1 MRTLSV
7 SEVDVVSG
15 GVDGELV
22 QAGLFTII
30 AGAVG
35 AGIAAFIAAP
45 IVIPLAIASAAALV
59 LGGTAMAAG
68 IGDLSGAGESGG
80 GGRTATIVIG
90 PMRVVPEEE
99 QPPT

>member
-22 QAGLFTII
+22 GVGFLVTA

-35 AGIAAFIAAP
+35 AIVVGIVAAP
-45 IVIPLAIASAAALV
+45 IAIPLGIVSGIALV
-59 LGGTAMAAG
+59 MGGTAMAAG